1 MPSLETTHE
10 ETEQPPKT
18 DKRDKAFDRAF
29 TRIGDAQSKS
39 RDERMQCLQDRRFYS
54 VAGAQWEGPLGEQFA
69 NKPKFEMNKVHLAV
83 IRIINEYRNNR
94 IAVLYT
100 SKDGTTNDALPETCN
115 GLYRADERDSG
126 AQEAF
131 DNAFEEAVGGGFG
144 ALRLSTRYEN
154 EYDDEDTRQRITFEA
169 ITDADSCVFFGDSK
183 RQDKRDAT
191 WACVLTGMST
201 EAYKYEY
208 NDDPVSWDRE
218 IQQSQFD
225 WCTADEVYVAEYYEV
240 EEKSELV
247 HFFRGI
253 ALGPEDPGEL
263 RVTAEELAEEGKAE
277 ELKAR
282 GFREV
287 RKKRIKCRKIH
298 KYILSGGGILEDEG
312 FIAGDRIPIIPVFG
326 KRWVVDG
333 IERCM
338 GHVRLAKDAQMLTNM
353 LMSWLAEM
361 AARFDMEKPI
371 LTPEQIAGHATMWS
385 NDNVEKFPYLLIN
398 PILDPATGQKMPMP
412 PVGYTKAPQIPPV
425 MGALMQIAE
434 QALQDLL
441 GNQQAGEEVQ
451 PNISGKV
458 VELIQ
463 NRLDMQVFIYMSNM
477 AKAVQCAGE
486 VWLGMARDVYIEEK
500 RRMKVLST
508 DGKPGSVELHRPMED
523 EATGATVRENDLTK
537 ADFDVVADV
546 GPSSTS
552 RRASTVRALSA
563 LLQSTQDQETRAVL
577 EGMIML
583 NMEGEGLQDVRDYYR
598 GKLVRMGVVKPTEE
612 EKESMAKEQENAQPD
627 ANAQYLQAAAMKQ
640 EADAQGA
647 LAKIGETHAKTL
659 ATLAGIESSQ
669 LADTIALADALTPGP
684 ITDAPPAA
692 AEAAPMDAPADMGAP
707 QQ

>member
-1 MPSLETTHE
+1 MSSTAYLTP
-10 ETEQPPKT
+10 
-18 DKRDKAFDRAF
+18 RAKATVFDRAF
-29 TRIGDAQSKS
+29 IRISDAQMRS
-39 RDERMQCLQDRRFYS
+39 RDERVQCLQDRRFYS

-100 SKDGTTNDALPETCN
+100 SKDGTTDDALPETCN

-144 ALRLSTRYEN
+144 ALRLRTRYEN
-154 EYDDEDTRQRITFEA
+154 EYDDEDTRQRISFEA

-191 WACVLTGMST
+191 WACVLTGMSL
-201 EAYKYEY
+201 EAYKDEY
-208 NDDPVSWDRE
+208 DDDPVSWDRQ

-225 WCTADEVYVAEYYEV
+225 WCTQDEVYVAEYYEV

-263 RVTAEELAEEGKAE
+263 RVTAEELAMEGKAE
-277 ELKAR
+277 ELR
-282 GFREV
+282 VTGFREV

-312 FIAGDRIPIIPVFG
+312 FIAGDRIPIVPVFG

-371 LTPEQIAGHATMWS
+371 LTPEQIAGHAHMWS
-385 NDNVEKFPYLLIN
+385 QDNVEKFPYLLIN
-398 PILDPATGQKMPMP
+398 PVLDPATGQKAPMP
-412 PVGYTKAPQIPPV
+412 PVGYTKAPSIPPV

-486 VWLGMARDVYIEEK
+486 VWLGMARDVYVEEK
-500 RRMKVLST
+500 RRMKVLSS
-508 DGKPGSVELHRPMED
+508 DSKPGSVELQKPMYNE
-523 EATGATVRENDLTK
+523 ETGATDLENDLTK

-563 LLQSTQDQETRAVL
+563 LLQSTQDPETRAVL

-612 EKESMAKEQENAQPD
+612 EKAQMAKEQEGAQPD

-659 ATLAGIESSQ
+659 ATLAGIESTQ
-669 LADTIALADALTPGP
+669 LADTIALADLLTPGP
-684 ITDAPPAA
+684 IEDAPPAP